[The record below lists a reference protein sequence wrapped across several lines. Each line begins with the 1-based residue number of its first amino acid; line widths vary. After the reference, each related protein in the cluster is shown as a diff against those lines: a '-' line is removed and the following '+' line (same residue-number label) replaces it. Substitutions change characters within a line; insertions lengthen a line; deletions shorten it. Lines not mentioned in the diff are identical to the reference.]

1 MLFIDPCK
9 PNPCYRGNKCTPLSD
24 TKFKCADCPR
34 GFAGDGVTC
43 SPVNEVGCIT
53 LNRQVDVLS
62 FHSASWL
69 VLVRLL
75 SCVLTLHLDTIA
87 IVVLLVTLATLLE
100 VMI

>member
-1 MLFIDPCK
+1 MMYVFIDPCK

-53 LNRQVDVLS
+53 LNRQ
-62 FHSASWL
+62 
-69 VLVRLL
+69 
-75 SCVLTLHLDTIA
+75 HLMYSLF
-87 IVVLLVTLATLLE
+87 IVPAG
-100 VMI
+100 